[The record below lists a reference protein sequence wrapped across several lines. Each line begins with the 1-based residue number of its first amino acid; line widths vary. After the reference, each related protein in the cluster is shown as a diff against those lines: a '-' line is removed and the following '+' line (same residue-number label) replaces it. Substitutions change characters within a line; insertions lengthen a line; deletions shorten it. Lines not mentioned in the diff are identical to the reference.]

1 MDQSKYKFDK
11 HLKDFPKLV
20 FFYDFMAFYHLAQ
33 KIFLD
38 CTYGGFISD
47 HLARS
52 SSNFE
57 F

>member
-38 CTYGGFISD
+38 CTYDRVMSNN
-47 HLARS
+47 LA
-52 SSNFE
+52 
-57 F
+57 